1 MSFDPVEVGRLLP
14 WSARLLYIG
23 AVVSVVLAAF
33 SIAAR
38 LRDRQTADFQRVR
51 RSSVTHLA
59 LLVLWTLCCVL
70 TAITYVREWNLF
82 IPRSPAKAGQAREIH
97 EYLARGY
104 WHDGIAGGVA
114 IAGTLASWTAIGLR
128 RNRAAA

>member
-38 LRDRQTADFQRVR
+38 LRDRQTAAFQRVR

-59 LLVLWTLCCVL
+59 LLVLWALCCVL

-97 EYLARGY
+97 EYLARGL
-104 WHDGIAGGVA
+104 GR
-114 IAGTLASWTAIGLR
+114 GTVTPKTDCGP
-128 RNRAAA
+128 